1 MKKIKEIAT
10 ILSPFNNLDEMPAGV
25 YVIKKLLAFFVIF
38 MGAALVGEGIVI
50 AGLSICGYDFMH
62 GEMPKPIVMDMI
74 TYYGYVIHLSFAILY
89 CKFVEKRSIV
99 SSRNGKKVFD
109 YLLGA
114 GIATVMLAAIMVFIC
129 VAGGASYEGIGKN
142 FNVLSTVALLGGFII
157 QGAAE
162 EFLCRGFL
170 LTTLQKKLSLPL
182 AVFIS
187 STMFAYPHFST
198 LFEAEGKTAVIGV
211 VNLYLV
217 SIVFSLLMVCRKNI
231 WIACGLHSIW
241 NFILYAVLGLNLSG
255 NDGQNTGIICFHM
268 NKSDIINGGQY
279 GIEAGVVTTAVLTI
293 VVIAICI
300 CMRKKRKS
308 ENGV

>member
-10 ILSPFNNLDEMPAGV
+10 MLSPFNNLDEMPAGV

-50 AGLSICGYDFMH
+50 AGLSICGYDFLH

-74 TYYGYVIHLSFAILY
+74 TYYGYVIHISFVILY

-114 GIATVMLAAIMVFIC
+114 GIATVLLAVIMVFTC
-129 VAGGASYEGIGKN
+129 ALGGASYEGIGKS

-187 STMFAYPHFST
+187 STVFAYPHFSA

-217 SIVFSLLMVCRKNI
+217 SVIFSLLMVCRKNI

-255 NDGQNTGIICFHM
+255 KEGQNTGIICFYM

-279 GIEAGVVTTAVLTI
+279 GIEAGVVTTAVLTT
-293 VVIAICI
+293 VVIVI
-300 CMRKKRKS
+300 CMWMRKIRMN

>member
-1 MKKIKEIAT
+1 MKKIKEIT
-10 ILSPFNNLDEMPAGV
+10 KMLSPFNNLDEMPAGV

-50 AGLSICGYDFMH
+50 AGLSSCGYDFLH

-74 TYYGYVIHLSFAILY
+74 TYYGYVIHISFVILY

-114 GIATVMLAAIMVFIC
+114 GIATVLLAVIMVFTC
-129 VAGGASYEGIGKN
+129 ALGGASYEGIGKS

-187 STMFAYPHFST
+187 STVFAYPHFST

-279 GIEAGVVTTAVLTI
+279 GLEAGVVTTVVLTI

>member
-89 CKFVEKRSIV
+89 CKFVEKRKAA
-99 SSRNGKKVFD
+99 SSGNGKRVSE
-109 YLLGA
+109 YLFGA

>member
-50 AGLSICGYDFMH
+50 AGLNICGYDFLH

-74 TYYGYVIHLSFAILY
+74 TYYGYVIHISFVILY

-114 GIATVMLAAIMVFIC
+114 GIATVLLAVIMVFTC
-129 VAGGASYEGIGKN
+129 ALGDASYEGIGKS

-170 LTTLQKKLSLPL
+170 LTTLQKKLSLPV

-187 STMFAYPHFST
+187 STVFAYPHFST

-211 VNLYLV
+211 VNLYFV
-217 SIVFSLLMVCRKNI
+217 SIIFSLLMVCRKNI

-255 NDGQNTGIICFHM
+255 KEGQKTGIICFYM

-293 VVIAICI
+293 VVIAICMW
-300 CMRKKRKS
+300 MRKIRMN

>member
-1 MKKIKEIAT
+1 MKKIKEIT
-10 ILSPFNNLDEMPAGV
+10 KMLSPFNNLDEMPAGV

-74 TYYGYVIHLSFAILY
+74 TYYGYVIHISFVILY

-114 GIATVMLAAIMVFIC
+114 GIATVLLAVIMVFTC
-129 VAGGASYEGIGKN
+129 ALGGASYEGIGKS

-187 STMFAYPHFST
+187 STVFAYPHFST

-217 SIVFSLLMVCRKNI
+217 SIFFSLLMVCRKNI

-255 NDGQNTGIICFHM
+255 NDGQNTGIICFYM

-279 GIEAGVVTTAVLTI
+279 GIEAGVVTTAVLTM
-293 VVIAICI
+293 VVIAICMW
-300 CMRKKRKS
+300 MRKKRMN

>member
-10 ILSPFNNLDEMPAGV
+10 MLSPFNNLDEMPAGV

-50 AGLSICGYDFMH
+50 AGLSICGYDFLH

-74 TYYGYVIHLSFAILY
+74 TYYGYVIHISFVILY
-89 CKFVEKRSIV
+89 CKFAEKRSIV

-114 GIATVMLAAIMVFIC
+114 GIATVLLAVIMVFTC
-129 VAGGASYEGIGKN
+129 ALGGASYEGIGKS

-187 STMFAYPHFST
+187 STVFAYPHFST

-217 SIVFSLLMVCRKNI
+217 SIIFSLLMVCRKNI

-255 NDGQNTGIICFHM
+255 KEGQNTGIICFYM

-279 GIEAGVVTTAVLTI
+279 GIEAGVVTTAVLTM
-293 VVIAICI
+293 VVIVI
-300 CMRKKRKS
+300 CMWMRKIRMN

>member
-10 ILSPFNNLDEMPAGV
+10 IFSPFNNLDEMPAGV

-50 AGLSICGYDFMH
+50 AGLSICGYDFLH

-74 TYYGYVIHLSFAILY
+74 TYYGYVIHISFVILY

-109 YLLGA
+109 YLLGV
-114 GIATVMLAAIMVFIC
+114 GIATVLLAVIMVFTC
-129 VAGGASYEGIGKN
+129 ALGGASYEGIGKS

-170 LTTLQKKLSLPL
+170 LTTLQKKLSLPV

-187 STMFAYPHFST
+187 STVFAYPHFST

-217 SIVFSLLMVCRKNI
+217 SIIFSLLMICRKNI

-255 NDGQNTGIICFHM
+255 KEGQNTGIICFYM

-279 GIEAGVVTTAVLTI
+279 GIEAGVVTTAVLTM
-293 VVIAICI
+293 VVIVI
-300 CMRKKRKS
+300 CMWMRKIRMN

>member
-10 ILSPFNNLDEMPAGV
+10 ILSPFNNLDEMPVGV
-25 YVIKKLLAFFVIF
+25 YVIKKLLAFLVIF

-129 VAGGASYEGIGKN
+129 VAGGTSYEGIGKS

>member
-38 MGAALVGEGIVI
+38 MGAALVGEGLVI
-50 AGLSICGYDFMH
+50 AGLSICGYDFLH

-74 TYYGYVIHLSFAILY
+74 TYYGYVIHISFVILH

-114 GIATVMLAAIMVFIC
+114 GIATVLLAVIMVFTC
-129 VAGGASYEGIGKN
+129 ALGGASYEGIGKS

-170 LTTLQKKLSLPL
+170 LTTLQKKLSLPV
-182 AVFIS
+182 AIFIS
-187 STMFAYPHFST
+187 STVFAYPHFST

-217 SIVFSLLMVCRKNI
+217 SIIFSLLMICRKNI

-255 NDGQNTGIICFHM
+255 KEGQNTGIICFYM

-279 GIEAGVVTTAVLTI
+279 GIEAGVVTTAVLTM
-293 VVIAICI
+293 VVIVICMW
-300 CMRKKRKS
+300 MRKKRMN

>member
-1 MKKIKEIAT
+1 MKKIKEIT
-10 ILSPFNNLDEMPAGV
+10 KMLSPFNNLDEMPAGV

-89 CKFVEKRSIV
+89 CKFVEKRKAASRGNRKRV
-99 SSRNGKKVFD
+99 SE
-109 YLLGA
+109 YLFGA

>member
-10 ILSPFNNLDEMPAGV
+10 ILSPFNNLDEMPVGV
-25 YVIKKLLAFFVIF
+25 YVIKKLLAFLVIF

-89 CKFVEKRSIV
+89 CKFVEKRKAASRGNRKSV
-99 SSRNGKKVFD
+99 SE
-109 YLLGA
+109 YLFGA

>member
-50 AGLSICGYDFMH
+50 AGLSICGYDFLH

-74 TYYGYVIHLSFAILY
+74 TYYGYVIHISFVILY

-99 SSRNGKKVFD
+99 SSRNRKKVFD

-114 GIATVMLAAIMVFIC
+114 GIATVLLAVIMVFTC
-129 VAGGASYEGIGKN
+129 ALGGASYEGIGKS

-170 LTTLQKKLSLPL
+170 LTTLQKKLSLPV

-187 STMFAYPHFST
+187 STVFAYPHFST

-217 SIVFSLLMVCRKNI
+217 SIIFSLLMVCRKNI

-255 NDGQNTGIICFHM
+255 SDGQNTGIICFYM

-279 GIEAGVVTTAVLTI
+279 GIEAGVVTTAVLTM
-293 VVIAICI
+293 VVIVI
-300 CMRKKRKS
+300 CMWMRKIRMN

>member
-1 MKKIKEIAT
+1 MKKIKEIT
-10 ILSPFNNLDEMPAGV
+10 KMLSPFNNLDEMPAGV

-74 TYYGYVIHLSFAILY
+74 TYYGYVIHISFVILY

-114 GIATVMLAAIMVFIC
+114 GIATVLLAVIMVFTC
-129 VAGGASYEGIGKN
+129 ALGGASYEGIGKS

-187 STMFAYPHFST
+187 STVFAYPHFST

-255 NDGQNTGIICFHM
+255 NDGQNTGIICFYM

-279 GIEAGVVTTAVLTI
+279 GIEAGVVTTAVLTM
-293 VVIAICI
+293 VVIAICMW
-300 CMRKKRKS
+300 MRKKRMN

>member
-50 AGLSICGYDFMH
+50 AGLSICGYDFLH

-74 TYYGYVIHLSFAILY
+74 TYYGYVIHISFVILY

-114 GIATVMLAAIMVFIC
+114 GIATVLLAVIMVFTC
-129 VAGGASYEGIGKN
+129 ALGGASYEGIGKS

-187 STMFAYPHFST
+187 STVFAYPHFST

-217 SIVFSLLMVCRKNI
+217 SIIFSLLMICRKNI

-255 NDGQNTGIICFHM
+255 KEGQNTGIICFYM

-279 GIEAGVVTTAVLTI
+279 GIEAGVVTTAVLTM
-293 VVIAICI
+293 VVIVI
-300 CMRKKRKS
+300 CMWMRKIRMN